1 MGDTAIREAAPAVP
15 APLGAL
21 RAVIEAELAPLVRQI
36 DHDGLYPAAAMRAL
50 GRAGLYSQ
58 HLAAHAPRGGDRP
71 SIDAA
76 VEAMSA
82 VGETCMSTAF
92 STWCQDACG
101 WYLEQ
106 SENTSLRE
114 MLQPGLASGEQM
126 GGTGLSNPMKTLSG
140 IERFKLRGRRV
151 AGGYEVSG
159 VLPWVSN
166 LGDGHLFG
174 TMFQAEDGHPV
185 MAMVRCGQ
193 PGVEIRQN
201 VRFVA
206 LEGTG
211 TYSVLFRRALIADE
225 WLLADPLGDMVKRIK
240 AGFILLQTGMGLGVT
255 EACIGL
261 MREANLTLGRSNKYL
276 PRQADDFAADLTAL
290 RARIAGLAATP
301 LEQAPE
307 YLRAVL
313 TARLRTSEL
322 TLEAGQAALMHM
334 GSRGYIEGSSV
345 NRRIREGHFVAI
357 ITPSIRHL
365 RQELARPEL
374 RVAEWHAPEL
384 HTSQPRAPEP
394 RPGLQVVH

>member
-1 MGDTAIREAAPAVP
+1 MRDAAIREAAPAASP
-15 APLGAL
+15 RHGAL
-21 RAVIEAELAPLVRQI
+21 RGAFEGELAPLVGQL

-50 GRAGLYSQ
+50 GGAGLFGQ
-58 HLAAHAPRGGDRP
+58 HLAAHAPRPGIG
-71 SIDAA
+71 AA
-76 VEAMSA
+76 IEAMSV

-92 STWCQDACG
+92 CTWCQDACG

-106 SENTSLRE
+106 SDNAALRE
-114 MLQPGLASGEQM
+114 QLQPGLARGEQM

-174 TMFQAEDGHPV
+174 TMFEAEDGHPV

-193 PGVEIRQN
+193 PGVAIRQN
-201 VRFVA
+201 ARFVA

-261 MREANLTLGRSNKYL
+261 MREADVTHGGSNQHL
-276 PRQADDFAADLTAL
+276 PRGADDFAADLAAM
-290 RARIAGLAATP
+290 RARIAVLAATP

-307 YLRAVL
+307 YGRAVL
-313 TARLRTSEL
+313 AVRLHLSEL
-322 TLEAGQAALMHM
+322 TLEAGQAALMHA
-334 GSRGYIEGSSV
+334 GARGYIEGSPV

-365 RQELARPEL
+365 RQELSRSELRPEARPEL
-374 RVAEWHAPEL
+374 QA
-384 HTSQPRAPEP
+384 
-394 RPGLQVVH
+394 VH